1 MTSKEKH
8 ITNYWFLLITIWSLI
23 AAIYLPLQLLFQIHD
38 SGILTIVEIIVTVL
52 FSIDLI
58 YYQISLGRISEEIH
72 PHQRDVPFRHRLFW
86 FIIDFLSALPL
97 GFVFGSPYLFLFR
110 ILKLFRVG
118 QYFRNWRQKALKYS
132 DYLQMAFF
140 GLWFLIFSHWLACG
154 WLALSPDAYT
164 GDKLTQYISSL
175 YWVIGTLTS
184 VGYGET
190 AADRNVQKIYSII
203 VMLAGVGAFGYIIG
217 TVAGIL
223 AKRDHAKGQYFSNLD
238 QLNAFVQYREIPP
251 SLQKRIR
258 DYFSYIWKKR
268 LGYDE
273 KTFLA
278 SLPQGLASEVSLHLK
293 CEILDKIPL
302 FKGVDSSFIEE
313 VALNLK
319 LDVFTPGEFI
329 FKKGQKGS
337 SMYFVIKGKL
347 EVLSEDGSYINRLSD
362 GDFFGEIALL
372 TDQPRMASVRAITY
386 CDLYI
391 LEKNVIN
398 MLMQKYPEIG
408 NHMKEVGLHRQK
420 VSS

>member
-1 MTSKEKH
+1 MTSKVTH
-8 ITNYWFLLITIWSLI
+8 ADNYWFLLITIWSLI
-23 AAIYLPLQLLFQIHD
+23 AAVYIPLQLLFQTSD
-38 SGILTIVEIIVTVL
+38 SGIFTIVEIIATVL
-52 FSIDLI
+52 FSIDLV

-72 PHQRDVPFRHRLFW
+72 PHHRGVPFRHRLFW
-86 FIIDFLSALPL
+86 FVADFLSALPL
-97 GFVFGSPYLFLFR
+97 GFIFGSPYLFLFR
-110 ILKLFRVG
+110 IIKLFRVG
-118 QYFRNWRQKALKYS
+118 QYFHNWRQKALKYS
-132 DYLQMAFF
+132 DYLKMAFF
-140 GLWFLIFSHWLACG
+140 SLWFLIFSHWLACG
-154 WLALSPDAYT
+154 WLAVSPDAYT

-175 YWVIGTLTS
+175 YWVIETLTS

-190 AADRNVQKIYSII
+190 AADRNAQKIYSII
-203 VMLAGVGAFGYIIG
+203 VMLAGVGVYGYVIG

-258 DYFSYIWKKR
+258 DYYAYIWKKR
-268 LGYDE
+268 LGFDE
-273 KTFLA
+273 TIFLS

-319 LDVFTPGEFI
+319 LDVFTPGELI
-329 FKKGQKGS
+329 FKKGQKGTT
-337 SMYFVIKGKL
+337 MYFVIKGKV
-347 EVLSEDGSYINRLSD
+347 EVLSEDGSSISLLSD

-372 TDQPRMASVRAITY
+372 TDQPRTASVRAITY

-391 LEKNVIN
+391 LEKNIFDT
-398 MLMQKYPEIG
+398 LLQKYPEIG
-408 NHMKEVGLHRQK
+408 NHMKEIGIQRQK
-420 VSS
+420 GCF

>member
-1 MTSKEKH
+1 MTLKRKY
-8 ITNYWFLLITIWSLI
+8 TKNYWFLLITIWSII
-23 AAIYLPLQLLFQIHD
+23 AAVYIPLQLLFQLHD
-38 SGILTIVEIIVTVL
+38 SGIFAIVEIIITFL

-72 PHQRDVPFRHRLFW
+72 PHQRESPFRHRLFW

-97 GFVFGSPYLFLFR
+97 GFIFGSPYWCLFR

-118 QYFRNWRQKALKYS
+118 QYFHNWRQKALKYN
-132 DYLQMAFF
+132 DYLKMAFF
-140 GLWFLIFSHWLACG
+140 GFWFLIFSHWLACG
-154 WLALSPDAYT
+154 WLALSPDAYP
-164 GDKLTQYISSL
+164 GDRLTKYISSL
-175 YWVIGTLTS
+175 YWVIETLTS

-190 AADRNVQKIYSII
+190 VTNRNVQKIYSII
-203 VMLAGVGAFGYIIG
+203 VMLAGVGVYGYFIG

-223 AKRDHAKGQYFSNLD
+223 AKRDPAKAQYFSNLD

-268 LGYDE
+268 LGFDE
-273 KTFLA
+273 TTFLS

-302 FKGVDSSFIEE
+302 FKGVDNSFIEE

-319 LDVFTPGEFI
+319 MDVFTPGEFI

-337 SMYFVIKGKL
+337 TMYFVIKGKL
-347 EVLSEDGSYINRLSD
+347 EVLSANGSYINMLSD

-391 LEKNVIN
+391 LEKNVFDT
-398 MLMQKYPEIG
+398 LLQKYPVIG
-408 NHMKEVGLHRQK
+408 NHMKEIGLQRLK
-420 VSS
+420 GSS